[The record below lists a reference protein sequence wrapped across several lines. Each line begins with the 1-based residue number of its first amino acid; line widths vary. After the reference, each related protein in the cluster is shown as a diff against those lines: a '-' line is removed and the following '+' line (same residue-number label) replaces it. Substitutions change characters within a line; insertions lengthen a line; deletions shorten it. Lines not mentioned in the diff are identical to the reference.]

1 MRTIKILESPDN
13 VAEFAAGLLREELT
27 QHAGGSRYS
36 IALSGGSTPRRM
48 YRVFSQ
54 MANAGALCR
63 EAADFYFSD
72 ERTVGPD
79 SDDSN
84 FRTAHLGLFQPLSI
98 DEGLVHRMK
107 GEAPDPGFEASRYEK
122 LIRARLAHQAR
133 EIPSFD
139 LIFLGMGADGHT
151 ASLFPAVDLGS
162 CAKSL
167 VAAPFIASLGTYRL
181 TFTLELINQARKV
194 LFLVTGAEK
203 STAVTKA
210 LSCSIKH
217 DIVPAGRVEAG
228 RTIWLLDRDAASQL
242 DRREIDGIEIEC

>member
-1 MRTIKILESPDN
+1 MRTIKIFDSPDK
-13 VAEFAAGLLREELT
+13 VAEFAAGLLRAELS

-48 YRVFSQ
+48 YDAFSQ
-54 MANAGALCR
+54 MASAGALCR
-63 EAADFYFSD
+63 KAADFYFSD

-79 SDDSN
+79 SDESN
-84 FRTAHLGLFQPLSI
+84 FRTAHLGLFQPLGI
-98 DEGLVHRMK
+98 GEGIVHRMK
-107 GEAPDPGFEASRYEK
+107 GEAPDLSAEASRYEN

-133 EIPSFD
+133 GIPSFD

-151 ASLFPAVDLGS
+151 ASLFPEVDLGS
-162 CAKSL
+162 YAKSL

-210 LSCSIKH
+210 LSCSIKR

-228 RTIWLLDRDAASQL
+228 QTIWLLERDAAGQL
-242 DRREIDGIEIEC
+242 DRREIDGIESEC